1 MTSRLPIVVLI
12 SGRGTNLQAIIDA
25 IAGGALPVDL
35 RAVICNEPGAPGI
48 ERAREAG
55 YEVAIVH
62 HRDFSARELFD
73 AALADATDPFDPEL
87 VVLAGFMRILTPG
100 FVRRYAGRLI
110 NIHPSLL
117 PELPGLDTH
126 TRAIAAGAEVHG
138 ATVHFVTGELDG
150 GPIIAQAR
158 VPVLA
163 QDDPRHPRGK
173 GAGAR
178 ARHPAAHPP
187 LVRTT
192 AHQGGRRPRPPR
204 RRARPVSPRG
214 VVGRFPH
221 SRSVAPPGQRLSHPE
236 TSLAVFLAAAA

>member
-1 MTSRLPIVVLI
+1 MTSRLRIVVLI

-25 IAGGALPVDL
+25 IASGALPVDL
-35 RAVICNEPGAPGI
+35 RAVVCNEPRAPGI
-48 ERAREAG
+48 ERARDAG

-62 HRDFSARELFD
+62 HRDFSARERFD
-73 AALADATDPFDPEL
+73 AALADAIDPFDPEL

-126 TRAIAAGAEVHG
+126 TRAIAAGAKVHG
-138 ATVHFVTGELDG
+138 ATVHCVTGELDG

-163 QDDPRHPRGK
+163 QDDPDTLAARVLEREHVILPRTLLWFAQRRIKVDDDRVLLDGM
-173 GAGAR
+173 
-178 ARHPAAHPP
+178 PA
-187 LVRTT
+187 LT
-192 AHQGGRRPRPPR
+192 
-204 RRARPVSPRG
+204 
-214 VVGRFPH
+214 
-221 SRSVAPPGQRLSHPE
+221 HPE
-236 TSLAVFLAAAA
+236 ASLAACLATGA

>member
-1 MTSRLPIVVLI
+1 MTSRLRIVVLI

-73 AALADATDPFDPEL
+73 AALADAIDPFDPEL

-158 VPVLA
+158 VPVRA
-163 QDDPRHPRGK
+163 QDDPDTLAARVLEREHVILPRTLLWFAQRRIKVDGDRVLLD
-173 GAGAR
+173 GV
-178 ARHPAAHPP
+178 PA
-187 LVRTT
+187 
-192 AHQGGRRPRPPR
+192 
-204 RRARPVSPRG
+204 
-214 VVGRFPH
+214 
-221 SRSVAPPGQRLSHPE
+221 LSHPE
-236 TSLAVFLAAAA
+236 ASLAAFLTAEA

>member
-1 MTSRLPIVVLI
+1 MTSRLRIVVLI

-73 AALADATDPFDPEL
+73 AALADAADPFDPEL

-163 QDDPRHPRGK
+163 QDDPDTLAARVLEREHVILPRTLLWFAQRRIKVDGDRVLLD
-173 GAGAR
+173 GV
-178 ARHPAAHPP
+178 PA
-187 LVRTT
+187 
-192 AHQGGRRPRPPR
+192 
-204 RRARPVSPRG
+204 
-214 VVGRFPH
+214 
-221 SRSVAPPGQRLSHPE
+221 LSHPE
-236 TSLAVFLAAAA
+236 ASLAAFLTAEA

>member
-1 MTSRLPIVVLI
+1 MTSRLRIVVLI

-25 IAGGALPVDL
+25 IASGALPVDL
-35 RAVICNEPGAPGI
+35 RAVVCNEPRAPGI
-48 ERAREAG
+48 ERARDAG

-62 HRDFSARELFD
+62 HRDFSARERFD
-73 AALADATDPFDPEL
+73 AALADAIDPFDPEL

-138 ATVHFVTGELDG
+138 ATVHCVTGELDG

-163 QDDPRHPRGK
+163 QDDPDTLAARVLEREHVILPRTLLWFAQRRIKVDDDRVLLDGM
-173 GAGAR
+173 
-178 ARHPAAHPP
+178 PA
-187 LVRTT
+187 LT
-192 AHQGGRRPRPPR
+192 
-204 RRARPVSPRG
+204 
-214 VVGRFPH
+214 
-221 SRSVAPPGQRLSHPE
+221 HPE
-236 TSLAVFLAAAA
+236 ASLAACLATGA